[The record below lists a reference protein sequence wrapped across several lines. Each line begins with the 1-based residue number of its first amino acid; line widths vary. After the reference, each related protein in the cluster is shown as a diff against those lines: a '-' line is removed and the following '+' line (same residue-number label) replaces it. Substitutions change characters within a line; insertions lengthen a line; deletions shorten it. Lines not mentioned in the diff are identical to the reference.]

1 MSSLDQAVIGLV
13 WYVVFLFSTSLHEA
27 AHAWAAKRGGDPTA
41 YQAGQVSL
49 DPRPHIRREPFGMV
63 LLPLFTAITSGWP
76 IGFASAPY
84 DPIWALNHPR
94 RAAWM
99 SLAGPAA
106 NLALV
111 LAASAAIWSGIGLGV
126 FAIPE
131 TISIGGANVV
141 SATTDGFVASA
152 ALLVSAFFTLNLVLG
167 LFNLLP
173 LPPLDGSGA
182 LPLLLPERVAL
193 RWQMAMRQP
202 MFAIVGMLIAWNAFG
217 PLFRRVFRAA
227 LGLLYPGRF

>member
-1 MSSLDQAVIGLV
+1 MEQAVDGLV

-27 AHAWAAKRGGDPTA
+27 AHAWAALRGGDPTA
-41 YQAGQVSL
+41 YHGGQVTL

-63 LLPLFTAITSGWP
+63 LLPLFTAVSSGWP
-76 IGFASAPY
+76 IGYASAPY
-84 DPIWALNHPR
+84 DPVWAMNHPR

-106 NLALV
+106 NLLLV
-111 LAASAAIWSGIGLGV
+111 LVASGVIWLCIAAGV

-131 TISIGGANVV
+131 SVSGGQV
-141 SATTDGFVASA
+141 ATATSDGLAASFA
-152 ALLVSAFFTLNLVLG
+152 YLVSALFTLNLILC

-182 LPLLLPERVAL
+182 LPLLLPESMAL
-193 RWQMAMRQP
+193 RVQAMMRQP
-202 MFAIVGMLIAWNAFG
+202 FLAIAGMVIAWNVFGPIFRTAFG
-217 PLFRRVFRAA
+217 VA
-227 LGLLYPGRF
+227 LGLLYPGAY